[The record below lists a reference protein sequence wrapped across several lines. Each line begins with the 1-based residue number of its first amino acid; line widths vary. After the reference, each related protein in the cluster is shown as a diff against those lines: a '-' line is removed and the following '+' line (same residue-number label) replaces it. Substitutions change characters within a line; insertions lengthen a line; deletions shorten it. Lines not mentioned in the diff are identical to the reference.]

1 MFGGADWAI
10 GAALSGLVAIT
21 NFYLL
26 GMMVQRLVANRGN
39 ALVAIGF
46 ALKFIITGGLL
57 IALVRQFEPAPVLV
71 GSAGLAFVE
80 GIPMA
85 RIRQMTVIATTL
97 RMFDPS
103 NKLL

>member
-1 MFGGADWAI
+1 VFGGADWAI

-71 GSAGLAFVE
+71 GFGVVLFGITIRGIVALPTEMPEGVE
-80 GIPMA
+80 NI
-85 RIRQMTVIATTL
+85 
-97 RMFDPS
+97 
-103 NKLL
+103 